1 MYIKSEY
8 ICGALKALG
17 YLTYKVTMPFLN
29 CVERCDQNSLL
40 PIIKSPHNDLQN
52 GKFDILTDYHVPWAH
67 IKTEILQP
75 TTTFD
80 HLVLDK
86 MCKAAADGIYMQCAG
101 EYWEDVENSRA
112 TQVHKLKHD
121 ERKNLPTENLACERY
136 LSQFG
141 ALAGV
146 SAAKSNKFF
155 KAKRIRDDLMFNKE
169 MSDGEEEIVKAT
181 NNILNHLKSV
191 EISWTADQRRCWKE
205 KIEES
210 VKKNTRK
217 GKYKDLLLNQCKRHG
232 GPFTSTS
239 EIRDLVK
246 ETHDQKILKS

>member
-1 MYIKSEY
+1 
-8 ICGALKALG
+8 
-17 YLTYKVTMPFLN
+17 
-29 CVERCDQNSLL
+29 
-40 PIIKSPHNDLQN
+40 
-52 GKFDILTDYHVPWAH
+52 
-67 IKTEILQP
+67 
-75 TTTFD
+75 
-80 HLVLDK
+80 

-101 EYWEDVENSRA
+101 EYWEDVQNSRA

-155 KAKRIRDDLMFNKE
+155 KAKRIRDDLMFDKE
-169 MSDGEEEIVKAT
+169 MYDGEEEVVKAT

-239 EIRDLVK
+239 EI
-246 ETHDQKILKS
+246 